1 MTGDKVKRKCSSL
14 YKSKATRKDLCKAAR
29 NLSVG
34 DLADFHAMQ
43 SGRCP
48 IDVFTKALDE
58 TVHVIKFGS
67 RVLAVGGHPKG
78 GVWFVTT
85 EVVNELSK
93 AERFSF
99 YRMLKQHLC
108 EVKQSRPSG
117 ESFTNFVSVGNRAHV
132 RLLESLGA
140 TFQHGHVLSPAGFP
154 FKQFWL

>member
-1 MTGDKVKRKCSSL
+1 MGLDKIKHERIGL
-14 YKSKATRKDLCKAAR
+14 YKAKATQKDLYKAAKS
-29 NLSVG
+29 LSAG
-34 DLADFHAMQ
+34 DLADFNAMKM
-43 SGRCP
+43 GRDP
-48 IDVFTKALDE
+48 VDILTKALDE
-58 TVHVIKFGS
+58 TTHVVKFGS

-108 EVKQSRPSG
+108 EVKQSRPIG
-117 ESFTNFVSVGNRAHV
+117 ESFTNFVSVNNHAHV

-140 TFQHGHVLSPAGFP
+140 SFQYGHVLSPAGFP